1 MCRCFHARGYT
12 YYGFWSHSPLSFYNI
27 KKNIM
32 SVTQI
37 EFRKKIFEVEYD
49 YAPEEKQ
56 VTYYPDGSGYPGCAE
71 QVDICKVTHNG
82 EDFTDFIFESERDCE
97 EIEEMILK
105 ELHLI
110 NEI

>member
-1 MCRCFHARGYT
+1 
-12 YYGFWSHSPLSFYNI
+12 
-27 KKNIM
+27 M

-49 YAPEEKQ
+49 YTPEEKQ

-71 QVDICKVTHNG
+71 QVEICKVTHNG
-82 EDFTDFIFESERDCE
+82 EDFTDFIFESEQDCE

-105 ELHLI
+105 ELHLM
-110 NEI
+110 NEPSY

>member
-1 MCRCFHARGYT
+1 MHKEVIRTMVKSAQAPF
-12 YYGFWSHSPLSFYNI
+12 SFYNI
-27 KKNIM
+27 KKQNIM
-32 SVTQI
+32 SSTQI
-37 EFRKKIFEVEYD
+37 ELRGKIFEVEFD
-49 YAPEEKQ
+49 YTPEEKQ

-82 EDFTDFIFESERDCE
+82 EDFTDFIFEGERDCE

-110 NEI
+110 EPSY

>member
-1 MCRCFHARGYT
+1 
-12 YYGFWSHSPLSFYNI
+12 
-27 KKNIM
+27 M

-37 EFRKKIFEVEYD
+37 ELRGKIFEVEYD
-49 YAPEEKQ
+49 YTPEEKQ

-71 QVDICKVTHNG
+71 QVDIWKVTHNG
-82 EDFTDFIFESERDCE
+82 EDFTDFILDSERDCE

-110 NEI
+110 EPSY